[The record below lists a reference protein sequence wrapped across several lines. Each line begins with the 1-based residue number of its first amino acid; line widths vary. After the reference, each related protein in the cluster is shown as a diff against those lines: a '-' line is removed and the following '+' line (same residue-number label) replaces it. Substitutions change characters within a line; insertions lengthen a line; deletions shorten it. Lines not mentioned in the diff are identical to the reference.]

1 MTTLLPHPLVAP
13 SSPTPMGQLVGEGG
27 GGVRSFSSASYQ
39 LGTGIIRNS
48 MAISIGQTPLVVQL
62 ASHVGWVK
70 FPNWLILFTNVSP
83 GSLKVSTGH
92 IAVHTHYASS

>member
-1 MTTLLPHPLVAP
+1 
-13 SSPTPMGQLVGEGG
+13 
-27 GGVRSFSSASYQ
+27 
-39 LGTGIIRNS
+39 

-92 IAVHTHYASS
+92 IAVHTQVRDKGYAQGGIITMHLLWAPAFTRLRRIGPNTSLVKRESKT